1 MEVQLSNNGIKWI
14 TLTDEDM
21 AALYEGRYKI
31 DMATNQYLFVRNIE
45 ENVVD
50 RMKWDGTKLIPLKY
64 KPISNP
70 RFGKIKPIN
79 EEQFALF
86 DLLQDDT
93 ITVKVVTGVAGGG
106 KNYCA
111 FTYALDAVDRGYYNK
126 IVLVRNNVEVRD
138 SNPIGALPAGVNE
151 KLLPYAMP
159 AADLLGSPTELF
171 HLIDT
176 NKIEMLHLGFAR
188 GRSFD
193 NTIIIVD
200 EAANLTFEHVALLI
214 SRVGKNSIIIFLGD
228 LRQIDRPVFEKNSGL
243 ERMSERLTG
252 NKLYGAVFLSKT
264 ERSATACLSELMY

>member
-1 MEVQLSNNGIKWI
+1 
-14 TLTDEDM
+14 
-21 AALYEGRYKI
+21 
-31 DMATNQYLFVRNIE
+31 
-45 ENVVD
+45 
-50 RMKWDGTKLIPLKY
+50 
-64 KPISNP
+64 
-70 RFGKIKPIN
+70 
-79 EEQFALF
+79 
-86 DLLQDDT
+86 
-93 ITVKVVTGVAGGG
+93 
-106 KNYCA
+106 
-111 FTYALDAVDRGYYNK
+111 
-126 IVLVRNNVEVRD
+126 
-138 SNPIGALPAGVNE
+138 
-151 KLLPYAMP
+151 MP

-252 NKLYGAVFLSKT
+252 NKLYGSVFLSKT